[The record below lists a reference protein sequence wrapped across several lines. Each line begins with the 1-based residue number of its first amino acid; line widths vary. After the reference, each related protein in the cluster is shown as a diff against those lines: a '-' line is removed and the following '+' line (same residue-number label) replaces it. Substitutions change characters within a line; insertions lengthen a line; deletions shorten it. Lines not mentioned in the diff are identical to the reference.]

1 MIQSVEDLYTIN
13 KKRRSESH
21 QIYKTLYVD
30 VMHKIDKKNTASTYN
45 LMYKP
50 PTVILG
56 NVGYNH
62 KTCMLYLIRKLS
74 KAGFIVFPVDT
85 SMYIDWSFTLKDTK
99 EERVRKKVTFN
110 L

>member
-1 MIQSVEDLYTIN
+1 MIQTVDDLYLIN
-13 KKRRSESH
+13 KKRKEDSH

-30 VMHKIDKKNTASTYN
+30 VMNKIDKKNSASAYN

-50 PTVILG
+50 PTIILG

-62 KTCMLYLIRKLS
+62 KTCMLYLVRKLS

-85 SMYIDWSFTLKDTK
+85 SLYIDWSFTVRRQKDEK
-99 EERVRKKVTFN
+99 LRKKVTFN